1 MGKNEEGPI
10 LSQAGDISGSLVGS
24 LNFYSLPAVTRN
36 SLDVSGGRVEKLY
49 FYPHLAIMR

>member
-1 MGKNEEGPI
+1 MGRNEEGPI
-10 LSQAGDISGSLVGS
+10 LSQAGDISLVGS